1 MRQKKEQGK
10 STGRFVDIYIYIYL
24 DGAVVEDV
32 AEPGESSVLVALVE
46 EPHLLPDDLLGLR
59 AAVLVEV
66 HDEARI
72 TLIVLIC

>member
-1 MRQKKEQGK
+1 M
-10 STGRFVDIYIYIYL
+10 
-24 DGAVVEDV
+24 EDV